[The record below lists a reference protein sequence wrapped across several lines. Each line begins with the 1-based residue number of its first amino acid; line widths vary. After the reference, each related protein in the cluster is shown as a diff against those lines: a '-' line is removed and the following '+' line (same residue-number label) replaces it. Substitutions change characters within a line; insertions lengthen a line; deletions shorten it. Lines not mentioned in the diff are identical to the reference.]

1 MTEQLTVL
9 GNENFVLGF
18 KLAGVKNTII
28 SQQEELDKKIEVL
41 VESQEANILIME
53 QNDFDF
59 ISNKSKK
66 ILDKSFLP
74 IVITISE
81 KKDKSDIREL
91 IKKSLGVDLWK
102 E

>member
-41 VESQEANILIME
+41 VEAQEANILIME

>member
-41 VESQEANILIME
+41 VEAQEANILIME

-59 ISNKSKK
+59 ISNKYKK
-66 ILDKSFLP
+66 KFRL
-74 IVITISE
+74 
-81 KKDKSDIREL
+81 
-91 IKKSLGVDLWK
+91 
-102 E
+102 

>member
-28 SQQEELDKKIEVL
+28 SQQEELDKKIEAL

>member
-1 MTEQLTVL
+1 M
-9 GNENFVLGF
+9 
-18 KLAGVKNTII
+18 
-28 SQQEELDKKIEVL
+28 L